1 MIYYLQYLCGVSMK
15 ILVFSDLHGNLNS
28 LNALLKTEDYREAD
42 KTIFL
47 GDVTFGC
54 SRANDCITLLDNENI
69 TCILGNNDRYIV
81 YNHIASKDSHT
92 FNEGKHSQ
100 MQYMLEHIS
109 QENKDIMKSWLM
121 DIEINV
127 YGKTLYFTHYPWLD
141 LDNDPYAA
149 PCPSIH
155 TLDNIKPLFEGITA
169 DYIIFGHEHI
179 KYELGD
185 QNTTYYCIDT
195 LGLKEPGDYLVI
207 DCNEE
212 RIEFN
217 YKHLDFDMDSEIS
230 LIDNA
235 GYPYDKSKIRKKK

>member
-1 MIYYLQYLCGVSMK
+1 MAGKQLRK
-15 ILVFSDLHGNLNS
+15 
-28 LNALLKTEDYREAD
+28 
-42 KTIFL
+42 
-47 GDVTFGC
+47 
-54 SRANDCITLLDNENI
+54 LLDETGKLEQI
-69 TCILGNNDRYIV
+69 YRTRRSGAANN
-81 YNHIASKDSHT
+81 AKDW
-92 FNEGKHSQ
+92 
-100 MQYMLEHIS
+100 MRA
-109 QENKDIMKSWLM
+109 
-121 DIEINV
+121 
-127 YGKTLYFTHYPWLD
+127 WLD

-179 KYELGD
+179 KYELRD
-185 QNTTYYCIDT
+185 QNITYYCIDT